1 MIVQSNLLRQLVSLN
16 GGDSGTGGINM
27 TAIQQSQLEVL
38 TQQLAATMAIKTAL
52 LSVVSIAPRSGG
64 NAIKVI
70 ID

>member
-1 MIVQSNLLRQLVSLN
+1 
-16 GGDSGTGGINM
+16 M